1 MHRIHFVLFV
11 LLLTIGNAYAKDL
24 GVFGQTFPIAEIDML
39 KWIHARLAAMQQ
51 SGEME
56 TLQTDFVKSVKQG
69 AARPTPVE
77 GLYTTT
83 SPRTFFVDPSLIVKR
98 DILDTNG
105 NVLVSAGTHVNPFK
119 KLGHDYQWQFVFFDG
134 DDARQVRFAK
144 EMLEHYPETTKLV
157 LINGDIG
164 NIAKQLHH
172 RIFFDQ
178 GGFLVQKLRIA
189 HVPSLVLEHDFKW
202 KITEFD
208 ASRYSANPLT
218 GKEPTQ

>member
-1 MHRIHFVLFV
+1 MRRTPLFLLV
-11 LLLTIGNAYAKDL
+11 LLLTMGNAYAKDL

-39 KWIHARLAAMQQ
+39 QWIQARLAAMQQ

-56 TLQTDFVKSVKQG
+56 ALQTDFVAQVKQS

-83 SPRTFFVDPSLIVKR
+83 SPRTFFIDPSLIVKR
-98 DILDTNG
+98 DILDANG
-105 NVLVSAGTHVNPFK
+105 NVLVKAGTHVNPFK
-119 KLGHDYQWQFVFFDG
+119 KLGHDYPWQFVFFDG
-134 DDARQVRFAK
+134 DDVRQVQFAQT
-144 EMLEHYPETTKLV
+144 MLEHYPETTKLV

-164 NIAKQLHH
+164 DVAKQLHH

-178 GGFLVQKLRIA
+178 GGFLVQKLRIT
-189 HVPSLVLEHDFKW
+189 HVPSLVLEHNFKW

-218 GKEPTQ
+218 DKETVQ